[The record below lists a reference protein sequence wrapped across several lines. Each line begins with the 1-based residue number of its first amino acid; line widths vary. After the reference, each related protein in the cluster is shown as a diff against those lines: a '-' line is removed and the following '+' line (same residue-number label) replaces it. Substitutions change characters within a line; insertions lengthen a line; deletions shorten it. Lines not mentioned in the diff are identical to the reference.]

1 MEKEGICGAV
11 AVALHS
17 LGQQGAPAAS
27 SRRAAAADRTLGKFR
42 PRGASQ
48 PRGPGQDT
56 AALGAAPPSPAV
68 GSAQYLPAPSGR
80 SLAPHPQLTQCP
92 ALSSYPQRT
101 VLPGLFAVGSVYCT
115 RGCMVTPGQTSAP
128 ADPSGAAAGRLAAFP
143 ARLEGPR
150 EREDSCRAPWSPF
163 P

>member
-1 MEKEGICGAV
+1 M
-11 AVALHS
+11 AVALHY

-27 SRRAAAADRTLGKFR
+27 SRRPAAGDRTLGKFR

-68 GSAQYLPAPSGR
+68 GSAQYPLPAAAPGPRIHSSLSAQEGTEFPSTR
-80 SLAPHPQLTQCP
+80 
-92 ALSSYPQRT
+92 RT
-101 VLPGLFAVGSVYCT
+101 VLPGLFFAVESVYCT
-115 RGCMVTPGQTSAP
+115 RGGMVTPGQTSAP
-128 ADPSGAAAGRLAAFP
+128 ADPSGASAGRLAAFP